1 VIAFA
6 LLQRRRLQA
15 RADAGE
21 NLPVDA
27 SLPSAPGVTDGK
39 ARSMEQALADAQ
51 AQLERVVREM
61 AIPTMVWAED
71 GEVVLVNAAWTG
83 ISGYRAEEI
92 RTVRDW
98 MTRSY
103 GERAE
108 DMLQFAG
115 CLFELEKSADN
126 GERSIITASGE
137 TRIWHFFTAPLGR
150 DARGRRM
157 LVSNA
162 IDVTE
167 HKRINRR
174 LQESDERLRFALE
187 AAGVGQWE
195 LNLEDGNAFRTLGH
209 DRIFGYA
216 EPLPQWT
223 FDMFLQHVLAED
235 RPRVAQA
242 IQEAHAS
249 GGAWDIACR
258 IRRADG
264 AIRHIWTRASPQ
276 RDASGAVVRVLG
288 IVGDS
293 TREASAVE
301 ALQHADRR
309 KDEFLATLAHELRN
323 PLAPLRNSLTI
334 LREAGGAS
342 GDAIVF
348 DRTTEVMARQVE
360 HLVRLI
366 DDLLDVSRISLD
378 KLRLRRE
385 RVDLG
390 AVLEQTVESCRPAA
404 QRAGHVLELA
414 STAECVPLDADPARL
429 AQVFGNLINNA
440 VKFTPEGGRIR
451 VGARREGDRALVSV
465 SDDGIGIPAEHLNRV
480 FEMFSQVDAT
490 LDRSHGG
497 LGIGLNLVSRLVEMH
512 GGTIELKSEG
522 LGRGSEF
529 TVVLP
534 VAAPAPAV
542 EATAGGFDPQQAP
555 KRPLRILVVD
565 DNRDAADTLVMMLSL
580 SGHETHLARDGAEA
594 IERAEAVR
602 PEAMLLDIG
611 LPGLNG
617 YEVCRQLRARPW
629 AAGVAIIAV
638 TGWGQDADR
647 RRSQG
652 AGFDAHL
659 VKPASLA
666 DVARAL
672 AEATAAHP
680 VADASLR

>member
-6 LLQRRRLQA
+6 LLQRRRLRA

-21 NLPVDA
+21 NLPPDVSSPA
-27 SLPSAPGVTDGK
+27 APAVPDGS
-39 ARSMEQALADAQ
+39 ARSIEQALADAQ
-51 AQLERVVREM
+51 AQLGRVVREM

-71 GEVVLVNAAWTG
+71 GEVVLVNDAWTG
-83 ISGYRAEEI
+83 ISGYRAEQI
-92 RTVRDW
+92 PSVRDW

-103 GERAE
+103 GERADE
-108 DMLQFAG
+108 MLQLAG
-115 CLFELEKSADN
+115 RLFELEKSVDN

-150 DARGRRM
+150 DAGGRRM

-162 IDVTE
+162 IDVTDQ
-167 HKRINRR
+167 KRINRR

-216 EPLPQWT
+216 ELLPQWT
-223 FDMFLQHVLAED
+223 FDMFLQHVIAED
-235 RPRVAQA
+235 RPRVERA
-242 IQEAHAS
+242 IQEARAS

-334 LREAGGAS
+334 LRGAGG
-342 GDAIVF
+342 DATVF

-385 RVDLG
+385 RVELG
-390 AVLEQTVESCRPAA
+390 AILEQTVESCRPAA

-429 AQVFGNLINNA
+429 AQVFGNLISNA

-451 VGARREGDRALVSV
+451 VAARREGDRALVSV
-465 SDDGIGIPAEHLNRV
+465 SDDGIGIPAEHLDRV

-490 LDRSHGG
+490 LDRAHGG
-497 LGIGLNLVSRLVEMH
+497 LGIGLNLVSRLVGMH

-542 EATAGGFDPQQAP
+542 EATGGGFDPLQAP

-647 RRSQG
+647 RRSEG

-672 AEATAAHP
+672 AEATAARP